1 MMGVSPMNEKSTYE
15 ELEQRVK
22 ELEKAANDRTSLGKQ
37 LKLLSLA
44 VAQSSEGITISDL
57 DGKLEY
63 VNNAFAQM
71 HGYSPAEILNTNLSI
86 FHTPDQIP
94 SVEAASLE
102 LKKNGSFKGEIWHVK
117 RDGTVF
123 LTMMHNSLIRDDTG
137 KPIGMMGTLRD
148 TTDIKHTE
156 EALRESEERFRAI
169 FEAAQ
174 DFIFIKN
181 CSLKYTHVNSAMEKL
196 FQLSAQELI
205 GKTDKELFSEE
216 DGDHIRKVDSR
227 VLAGEIIQEEHT
239 SPVGE
244 TPITFNV
251 IKVPIRD
258 NSGEIVGLCGIA
270 RDITERKQSE
280 EALRE
285 SEERFRS
292 AFEDAATGIALMAN
306 DGYFM
311 QVNQTLCK
319 ILGYSEEE
327 LLSKTWVEITE
338 PDDLNGCFDWLKRVK
353 AGEQSAYEKRFIHKL
368 GQPVWVMVS
377 SSVVRDSQDRIQ
389 YFISLFHDISSRKQA
404 EKALL
409 ESEEKYRLLVESTD
423 DWVWTCDIEDRQTFS
438 NQAIKT
444 ILGYEAHEIVGLSY
458 ESLLHPEDQRKIR
471 NWFKGAIENKI
482 GWEKSVLRW
491 QHRDGTIRFLEST
504 AKPIFDVE
512 GNLTGFTG
520 IDRDVTKRKQA
531 EEALKISKEN
541 LLAESNQRKILSKR
555 LIDLLEK
562 DRHDIA
568 MELHDNIGQ
577 ILTSLKIYLEIIDD
591 KLKPDT
597 ELGSLTKTAIKR
609 ANLAI
614 NDLNNSSQR
623 LMPGILDALGL
634 VPSLR
639 SLLNEFRELTDI
651 KIGFFN
657 RNVQKRFDREKEL
670 AIYRIVQEAL
680 NNIVKH
686 AKAKNVY
693 VSLLKKGAVLS
704 LSVEDNGVGFDQN
717 KAMKISKGKGPLG
730 LVIMRER
737 ALQLDGELTIES
749 ILGKGTHL
757 LVEIP
762 I

>member
-1 MMGVSPMNEKSTYE
+1 MNEKSTYE

-205 GKTDKELFSEE
+205 GKTDKELFGEE

-404 EKALL
+404 E
-409 ESEEKYRLLVESTD
+409 
-423 DWVWTCDIEDRQTFS
+423 
-438 NQAIKT
+438 
-444 ILGYEAHEIVGLSY
+444 
-458 ESLLHPEDQRKIR
+458 
-471 NWFKGAIENKI
+471 
-482 GWEKSVLRW
+482 
-491 QHRDGTIRFLEST
+491 
-504 AKPIFDVE
+504 
-512 GNLTGFTG
+512 
-520 IDRDVTKRKQA
+520 
-531 EEALKISKEN
+531 EALKISKEN

-623 LMPGILDALGL
+623 LMPSILDALGL

>member
-1 MMGVSPMNEKSTYE
+1 MNEKSTYE

-205 GKTDKELFSEE
+205 GKTDKELFGEE

-389 YFISLFHDISSRKQA
+389 YFISLFHDISS
-404 EKALL
+404 
-409 ESEEKYRLLVESTD
+409 
-423 DWVWTCDIEDRQTFS
+423 
-438 NQAIKT
+438 
-444 ILGYEAHEIVGLSY
+444 
-458 ESLLHPEDQRKIR
+458 
-471 NWFKGAIENKI
+471 
-482 GWEKSVLRW
+482 
-491 QHRDGTIRFLEST
+491 
-504 AKPIFDVE
+504 
-512 GNLTGFTG
+512 
-520 IDRDVTKRKQA
+520 RKQA

-737 ALQLDGELTIES
+737 TLQLDGELTIES